1 MVPLAKAFVLSF
13 LCIMV
18 AKPAN
23 KHTKGYTK
31 IYQLT
36 EFIGKWSMIDVFVV
50 AILVALVQLGNL
62 MSITPG
68 LGIVFFTVMVI
79 CQMMAAHAF
88 DPRLLWDTPKNK
100 HSENKA

>member
-1 MVPLAKAFVLSF
+1 MEKWLLPYCRHHIFASVVVPLAKAFVLSF

-23 KHTKGYTK
+23 RHQRYTK

-68 LGIVFFTVMVI
+68 VGIVFL
-79 CQMMAAHAF
+79 
-88 DPRLLWDTPKNK
+88 LLW
-100 HSENKA
+100 